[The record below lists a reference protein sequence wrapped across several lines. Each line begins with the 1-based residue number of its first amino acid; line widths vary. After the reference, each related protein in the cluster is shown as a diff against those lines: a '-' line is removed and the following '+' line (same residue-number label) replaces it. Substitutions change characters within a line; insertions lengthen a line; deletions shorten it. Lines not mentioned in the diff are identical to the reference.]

1 MDFETNQAD
10 PSSPVLRRSDWIA
23 GLEKGL
29 AILEAF
35 DETHAR
41 LSAAQMGQRCGLTRT
56 AARRHLLTLLHL
68 GYVATDGKLFWLAPR
83 VLTLGH
89 AYVSSSR
96 LVRIAQPFLQRV
108 ALGTA
113 ENAYLSTLV
122 DDQVTYIAR
131 HGDARQ
137 HPVGYVLG
145 AMLPAHITAAGG
157 LLIALKDKAWLD
169 AWMDRVELK
178 TLTVFSVTDQRAMRA
193 QLAHFKAQD
202 YGLSEQQ
209 LELGF
214 RGIAVPVRDARG
226 DVQAALSV
234 TMPIGSESTQQ
245 SANRVLG
252 VLRQAAA
259 GMRDLI

>member
-1 MDFETNQAD
+1 MDAKDLE
-10 PSSPVLRRSDWIA
+10 LKRSDWIA

-29 AILEAF
+29 GILEAF

-41 LSAAQMGQRCGLTRT
+41 LSAAQMGLRCGLTRT
-56 AARRHLLTLLHL
+56 AARRHLLTLVHL

-83 VLTLGH
+83 VLKLGH
-89 AYVSSSR
+89 AYISSSR
-96 LVRIAQPFLQRV
+96 MARIAQPFLQRI

-122 DDQVTYIAR
+122 GDQITYIAR

-145 AMLPAHITAAGG
+145 AMMPAHVTAAGCM
-157 LLIALKDKAWLD
+157 LLALQDQEWLND
-169 AWMDRVELK
+169 WQQRVELK
-178 TLTVFSVTDQRAMRA
+178 SMSAHSITDKRVMRTQLQQFRHQDWSV
-193 QLAHFKAQD
+193 
-202 YGLSEQQ
+202 SEQQ

-226 DVQAALSV
+226 NVLAALSV
-234 TMPIGSESTQQ
+234 TMLMGGESTEQATQ
-245 SANRVLG
+245 RVLS
-252 VLRQAAA
+252 VLRQAAV
-259 GMRDLI
+259 GMRDMI